1 MKPFDLQAALGGE
14 PVCLRSGTKA
24 YIVADA
30 KVYFKDCESYPL
42 IVLPEQGP
50 VFKCTA
56 DGHFFC
62 KWENISSLHENDVI
76 GMWEE
81 STETI
86 KIGDFE
92 FPKGETEPLEVGEK
106 YYIPILHWD
115 ILTIEITWDGSNGD
129 MKWLKFGVVH
139 KTKEAALKH
148 ARVLI
153 AISLGKTS
161 LGELDEI

>member
-24 YIVADA
+24 YIVAD
-30 KVYFKDCESYPL
+30 VRGYFKDCESYPL

-76 GMWEE
+76 GMWEDPPE
-81 STETI
+81 MI
-86 KIGDFE
+86 KIGNFE
-92 FPKGETEPLEVGEK
+92 FPKSESEPLEVGEE
-106 YYIPILHWD
+106 YYFPHLCWSKFID
-115 ILTIEITWDGSNGD
+115 DLTWHGTALD
-129 MKWLKFGVVH
+129 MKLLERGLVH
-139 KTKEAALKH
+139 KTEEAAKQH
-148 ARVLI
+148 ARVLM
-153 AISLGKTS
+153 AISQGKTS